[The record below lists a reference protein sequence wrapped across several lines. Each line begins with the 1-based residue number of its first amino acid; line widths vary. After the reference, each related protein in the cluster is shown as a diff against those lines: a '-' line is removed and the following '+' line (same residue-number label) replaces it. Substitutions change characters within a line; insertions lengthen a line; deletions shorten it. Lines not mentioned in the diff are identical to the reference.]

1 MHWHFSLLAAAA
13 GCVVQ
18 PVFGVPHQAQ
28 QGTCKKTK
36 VAILGGGVAG
46 ITAAQALTNASVH
59 DFTIIEYR
67 DTIGGRAWHKPFGKD
82 KDGKPYNIEMGAN
95 WVQGLGNPGGAQNPI
110 WVLVGLRNI
119 FGRTQAYFKQA
130 QKYGLKTHYSN
141 YDNVSTYNKDGYSDY
156 SHLLDLYEDA
166 YDVASQNAGEILTQN
181 LQDQNAKSGLALAG
195 WNPKPFDMEAQAV
208 DWWSWGK
215 QACLKTAC
223 CDNLTSNYFSDHD
236 NFVLDQRGFN
246 IIFKKMASNFLRK
259 NDPRLLLNTQVTNIT
274 YTDDGVTV
282 LNKDG
287 SCVEADYAIVTFSLG
302 VLQNDAVQFS
312 PKLPDWKQE
321 AIQKFTM
328 GTYTKIFFQFNE
340 TFWPSETQ
348 YHLYADPVTR
358 GWYPIWQSLSTPGFL
373 PDSNIIFVT
382 VTNEFAYRAERQT
395 DEETKKE
402 AMEVLRKM
410 FPEKEIPEPT
420 AFMYPRWT
428 QEPWAYGSYS
438 NWPPATSL
446 EMHQNL
452 RANAGRVWFAGEAT
466 SPTFFGFLHGAYFEG
481 LDAGRQIA
489 AIMQN
494 RCVNAN
500 STKLR
505 ECGPRKHY
513 ETLHGTSPYSDYT
526 ILNGWAVDSF
536 IDTNSD

>member
-1 MHWHFSLLAAAA
+1 MHLHHLSLLAAIA
-13 GCVVQ
+13 GTIL
-18 PVFGVPHQAQ
+18 PVIGAPHQARTE
-28 QGTCKKTK
+28 GTCKKTK

-46 ITAAQALTNASVH
+46 ITAARALTNASVH
-59 DFTIIEYR
+59 DFVILEYR

-95 WVQGLGNPGGAQNPI
+95 WVQGIGSEGGPQNPI
-110 WVLVGLRNI
+110 WLL
-119 FGRTQAYFKQA
+119 A
-130 QKYGLKTHYSN
+130 QKYGLKTEFSN

-156 SHLLDLYEDA
+156 SHLIGA
-166 YDVASQNAGEILTQN
+166 YDEAYAIANAKAGEILTQN

-195 WNPKPFDMEAQAV
+195 WTPQAHDMEAQAV
-208 DWWSWGK
+208 DWWSWDFEAAYSPIESSFVFGC
-215 QACLKTAC
+215 AG
-223 CDNLTSNYFSDHD
+223 DNLTFNYFSDHD
-236 NFVLDQRGFN
+236 NLVIDQRGLNF
-246 IIFKKMASNFLRK
+246 IIRKLASTFLHD
-259 NDPRLLLNTQVTNIT
+259 NDPRLHLNTEVTNIT
-274 YTDDGVTV
+274 YSDHGVRV
-282 LNKDG
+282 HNKDG
-287 SCVEADYAIVTFSLG
+287 SCVEADYAITTFSLG
-302 VLQNDAVQFS
+302 VLQRGAVNFS
-312 PKLPDWKQE
+312 PELPGWKLE
-321 AIQKFTM
+321 AIQKFNM

-382 VTNEFAYRAERQT
+382 VTNEFAYRVERQT
-395 DEETKKE
+395 DEQTKKE

-410 FPEKEIPEPT
+410 FPDKDIPEPT
-420 AFMYPRWT
+420 AFTYPRWT
-428 QEPWAYGSYS
+428 SEPWAYGSYS

-452 RANAGRVWFAGEAT
+452 RANAGRLWFAGEAT

-489 AIMQN
+489 AIMQH
-494 RCVNAN
+494 RCVNAD
-500 STKLR
+500 SAKLR

-513 ETLHGTSPYSDYT
+513 EILHGTSPYSDYT
-526 ILNGWAVDSF
+526 MLNGWAVDSS
-536 IDTNSD
+536 IDNNPE

>member
-1 MHWHFSLLAAAA
+1 MHWHLSLVAALA

-18 PVFGVPHQAQ
+18 PVVGVPHPTQ

-59 DFTIIEYR
+59 DFMILEYR
-67 DTIGGRAWHKPFGKD
+67 DTLGGRAWHRPFGKD

-95 WVQGLGNPGGAQNPI
+95 W
-110 WVLVGLRNI
+110 
-119 FGRTQAYFKQA
+119 A

-166 YDVASQNAGEILTQN
+166 YDIASQNAGEILTQN

-195 WNPKPFDMEAQAV
+195 WNPKSTDMEAQAV
-208 DWWSWGK
+208 DWWSWDFEDAYSPLESSLAFGC
-215 QACLKTAC
+215 AG
-223 CDNLTSNYFSDHD
+223 DNLTSNYFSDHD

-246 IIFKKMASNFLRK
+246 MIFKKMAATFLQK
-259 NDPRLLLNTQVTNIT
+259 NDPRLHLNTQVTNIT
-274 YTDDGVTV
+274 YSDDGVTV
-282 LNKDG
+282 HNKDG

-410 FPEKEIPEPT
+410 FPEKDIPEPT

-452 RANAGRVWFAGEAT
+452 RANAGRLWFAGEAT

-489 AIMQN
+489 AVMQN

-526 ILNGWAVDSF
+526 IINGWAVNSF
-536 IDTNSD
+536 IDTNTD

>member
-1 MHWHFSLLAAAA
+1 MKLLIRWLVRFSLRIFKIKMPSRVLLW
-13 GCVVQ
+13 
-18 PVFGVPHQAQ
+18 PVGIRSRSIWRRRLLNGGLGVSRLFF
-28 QGTCKKTK
+28 KKE
-36 VAILGGGVAG
+36 
-46 ITAAQALTNASVH
+46 LTVML
-59 DFTIIEYR
+59 
-67 DTIGGRAWHKPFGKD
+67 TIG
-82 KDGKPYNIEMGAN
+82 
-95 WVQGLGNPGGAQNPI
+95 
-110 WVLVGLRNI
+110 
-119 FGRTQAYFKQA
+119 
-130 QKYGLKTHYSN
+130 
-141 YDNVSTYNKDGYSDY
+141 
-156 SHLLDLYEDA
+156 LDFEDA
-166 YDVASQNAGEILTQN
+166 YTPLESSLVFGCAG
-181 LQDQNAKSGLALAG
+181 
-195 WNPKPFDMEAQAV
+195 
-208 DWWSWGK
+208 
-215 QACLKTAC
+215 
-223 CDNLTSNYFSDHD
+223 DNLTSNYFSDHD

-246 IIFKKMASNFLRK
+246 HIFKKQASTFLK
-259 NDPRLLLNTQVTNIT
+259 TNDPRLHLNTEVTNIT
-274 YTDDGVTV
+274 YSDDGVTV
-282 LNKDG
+282 HNKDG

-302 VLQNDAVQFS
+302 VLQNDVVKFS
-312 PKLPDWKQE
+312 PELPDWKQE

-358 GWYPIWQSLSTPGFL
+358 GWYPIWQSLSTPDFL

-402 AMEVLRKM
+402 AMAVLRKM
-410 FPEKEIPEPT
+410 FPEKDIPEPT

-428 QEPWAYGSYS
+428 QEPWAHGSYS

-452 RANAGRVWFAGEAT
+452 RANAGRLWFAGEAT

-489 AIMQN
+489 AIMQK

-513 ETLHGTSPYSDYT
+513 ETLHGTSPYADYT
-526 ILNGWAVDSF
+526 MINGWAVDSF
-536 IDTNSD
+536 IDTNTD